1 MFLQRSYAKAKV
13 DAHKTRALEKADER
27 ARKKGAMQGG
37 FLKQATGFR
46 KKKKSAPV
54 SMFDKFFNL
63 EIFILKF
70 SASHGINAH
79 ERKYEE
85 WNQYSSVINPDLKV
99 LVHS

>member
-1 MFLQRSYAKAKV
+1 MFCRQFCTTQNKLFLQRSYAKAKV

-54 SMFDKFFNL
+54 SMFFDNFF
-63 EIFILKF
+63 F
-70 SASHGINAH
+70 S
-79 ERKYEE
+79 YF
-85 WNQYSSVINPDLKV
+85 D
-99 LVHS
+99 